1 MATVKDNVLEIL
13 ENNKGNAISGE
24 EIANRLGVSRNSV
37 WKAVNSLKSE
47 GYKIDAVTNLG
58 YTLSADSDIL
68 SATAISK
75 YLKVDCNVEVFN
87 SLNSTNDW
95 LKDIAQKGEKEGKV
109 IVAKT
114 QTCGKGRL
122 GRSFYSPDNS
132 GVYFSVLLRP
142 TIHADKAVLIT
153 TCAAVAV
160 AESIDAVAGNP
171 TEIKWVNDIFLNGKK
186 VCGILNEATFD
197 LETYG
202 LQYVVLGIGINVT
215 SPKNGFPNDIN
226 NIAGSIFENNDILPD
241 TKSRLIANVLN
252 RFFYYYKN
260 IENKEFITVYRDK
273 FYLKNK
279 PIYVLRGNERKTA
292 IAREITDDFGLLVE
306 YNDGTKEVLNSGEV
320 SIRGAK

>member
-1 MATVKDNVLEIL
+1 MATVKDKVLEIL

-24 EIANRLGVSRNSV
+24 EIANRLGVSRNSI
-37 WKAVNSLKSE
+37 WKAVNSLKLK
-47 GYKIDAVTNLG
+47 GYKIDAVPNLG

-68 SATAISK
+68 SAAVISK
-75 YLKVDCNVEVFN
+75 YLNVDCDVEVFN
-87 SLNSTNDW
+87 SLKSTNDW
-95 LKDIAQKGEKEGKV
+95 LKDIAVSEVNEGKV

-114 QTCGKGRL
+114 QTGGKGRL
-122 GRSFYSPDNS
+122 GRSFYSPDSS

-142 TIHADKAVLIT
+142 KIPADRAVLIT

-160 AESIDAVAGNP
+160 AESIDDITGKS

-215 SPKNGFPNDIN
+215 PPKNGYPNDIN
-226 NIAGSIFENNDILPD
+226 NIAGSIFENDDILPD

-252 RFFYYYKN
+252 RFFHYYKH

-273 FYLKNK
+273 FNLKNK
-279 PIYVLRGNERKTA
+279 PIYVFRGNEREEA
-292 IAREITDDFGLLVE
+292 IAREITDDFGLLIE
-306 YNDGTKEVLNSGEV
+306 YKNGIKKVLNSGEV